1 MSIVKQFK
9 IKEVGRDW
17 ILKGTACAEVRR
29 KKSEN
34 RGHPET
40 NRKERS
46 RDQGCGCTAD
56 SVSVRMLRRGRGY
69 GPCGGGLERM
79 CSSERKRSWVSR

>member
-1 MSIVKQFK
+1 MKQSK

-17 ILKGTACAEVRR
+17 ILMGTACAEVRR

-46 RDQGCGCTAD
+46 RDQGCGCTATQMD
-56 SVSVRMLRRGRGY
+56 LEGMMLSQISQTGEHKFCMISCL
-69 GPCGGGLERM
+69 CGI
-79 CSSERKRSWVSR
+79 